1 MTVDL
6 ILSHILFFHAIWFLF
21 RRLQTT
27 GIHCISI
34 DGSLRVPHPGHCAL
48 LIMSGHQGESNKH
61 VKYIPIHSTLHSVA
75 VALMMPWK
83 ICICYCSTV
92 WLNPR
97 WPPTKVQSS
106 LPIHDP
112 DLELTPNSCK
122 KVITFRDFSSAR
134 AHWSRGLSA
143 TATAIP
149 SLESTTGV
157 AAVVFLPSLSRV
169 HITNCPWWLITP
181 QHWDLGLILFP
192 FFTVAET
199 QCRMSLR
206 NQTPFFSRKRSVH
219 IA

>member
-1 MTVDL
+1 MTKYFQNEQSPLKNFWTYRTAIAKLDRGQKPKYVFIRGVACFYKA
-6 ILSHILFFHAIWFLF
+6 ILCGTTTSSFL
-21 RRLQTT
+21 R
-27 GIHCISI
+27 
-34 DGSLRVPHPGHCAL
+34 
-48 LIMSGHQGESNKH
+48 
-61 VKYIPIHSTLHSVA
+61 KYTIHSVA

-199 QCRMSLR
+199 QYRMSLR

>member
-1 MTVDL
+1 
-6 ILSHILFFHAIWFLF
+6 
-21 RRLQTT
+21 
-27 GIHCISI
+27 
-34 DGSLRVPHPGHCAL
+34 
-48 LIMSGHQGESNKH
+48 
-61 VKYIPIHSTLHSVA
+61 
-75 VALMMPWK
+75 MMPWK

-199 QCRMSLR
+199 QYRMSLR
-206 NQTPFFSRKRSVH
+206 NQTPFLAERDLFTLPKRQAAYVVDMRHFWS
-219 IA
+219 IAL